1 MTEIWRFI
9 DSGPNTGA
17 FNMAMD
23 ESMALAAEQDDFQ
36 PTLRFFCWR
45 PYTISLGFHQRQE
58 DINIDK
64 CRQAGIGLVRRPT
77 GGRAILHAEE
87 ITYSV
92 VLPANSRFYSEQILP
107 SYKTISNA
115 LVAGLMLLSP
125 AIRFEQTD
133 KALKTNYTKGFDNLP
148 CFSSSIQYEISA
160 NGKKL
165 VGSAQRRFKNAL
177 LQHGAILIG
186 PEHLNLVDYFTDSAD
201 QKKLKE
207 YLAKRTTCLN
217 ELANR
222 NISYAEAVA
231 AIRKGFEMNLNI
243 QLIPGQ
249 FSRQEHLTCE
259 KLLATYTIE

>member
-1 MTEIWRFI
+1 MTEVWRFI
-9 DSGPNTGA
+9 DSGPNTGT

-23 ESMALAAEQDDFQ
+23 ESMALAAEQNEFQ
-36 PTLRFFCWR
+36 PTLRLYCWQ
-45 PYTISLGFHQRQE
+45 PYTISMGYHQHQE
-58 DINIDK
+58 DIDLVK

-92 VLPANSRFYSEQILP
+92 VLPASSRFYSEQILT

-133 KALKTNYTKGFDNLP
+133 KALKTNYTRGFDNLP

-160 NGKKL
+160 NDKKL

-186 PEHLNLVDYFTDSAD
+186 PEHLNLVDYFTETTDHR
-201 QKKLKE
+201 KLKE

-222 NISYAEAVA
+222 EITYAEAVM
-231 AIRKGFEMNLNI
+231 AIRKGFEMNLAI

-249 FSRQEHLTCE
+249 FSKQEYATCE
-259 KLLATYTIE
+259 KLLANYTIE

>member
-1 MTEIWRFI
+1 MIEVWRFI

-23 ESMALAAEQDDFQ
+23 ESMALTAEETDFQ
-36 PTLRFFCWR
+36 PTLRLYRWQ
-45 PYTISLGFHQRQE
+45 PYTISLGYHQRQQ
-58 DINIDK
+58 DIDLDK
-64 CRQAGIGLVRRPT
+64 CRQDGIGLVRRPT

-92 VLPANSRFYSEQILP
+92 VLPASSHFYSEQILP
-107 SYKTISNA
+107 SYKILSNA
-115 LVAGLMLLSP
+115 LVTGLLLLSP
-125 AIRFEQTD
+125 AIHFEQTD
-133 KALKTNYTKGFDNLP
+133 KVLKTNYTRGFDNLP

-160 NGKKL
+160 NDKKL

-186 PEHLNLVDYFTDSAD
+186 PEHLKLVDYFTEAAD
-201 QKKLKE
+201 NKKLKE

-222 NISYAEAVA
+222 DITYTEAVA
-231 AIRKGFEMNLNI
+231 AIRKGFEMNLDI

-249 FSRQEHLTCE
+249 FSRREYATCE
-259 KLLATYTIE
+259 KLLTNYTIE